1 MRVRVPLRKQILSK
15 IKNKKYEYIKF
26 IKGKDCWWKTELLN
40 SIRSKASSKLK
51 NTDDNKI
58 LDVISI
64 VDAFNSSL
72 SINSLVEQSSCVPK
86 QNIVLPTE
94 ILGQGVDQIPLQK
107 YDIIRA
113 KIGVCE
119 HYGVIYK
126 IDTELNIAWVVSIT
140 SDITLDNLIPIK
152 KSRLFKT
159 FFVAYFHP
167 IFLNKNNY
175 TFCNVFDNKEEFDET
190 VRIIKKY
197 YKTNFRVW
205 K

>member
-1 MRVRVPLRKQILSK
+1 MSILNLLKEKTADEKQ
-15 IKNKKYEYIKF
+15 NF
-26 IKGKDCWWKTELLN
+26 LN

-126 IDTELNIAWVVSIT
+126 IDAELNIAWVVNIT

-175 TFCNVFDNKEEFDET
+175 TFCNVFDNKEEFDEA

-197 YKTNFRVW
+197 YKANFRV
-205 K
+205 

>member
-1 MRVRVPLRKQILSK
+1 MSILDLLKEKSVEEK
-15 IKNKKYEYIKF
+15 ENF
-26 IKGKDCWWKTELLN
+26 LN
-40 SIRSKASSKLK
+40 SVRSKASSKLK

-64 VDAFNSSL
+64 VDAFSSSL
-72 SINSLVEQSSCVPK
+72 STSLIEQSSCVPK

-94 ILGQGVDQIPLQK
+94 ILGQGIDQIPLQK

-113 KIGVCE
+113 KIGPSA

-126 IDTELNIAWVVSIT
+126 IDPELNIAWTVSIT
-140 SDITLDNLIPIK
+140 SDITLNNLIPIK
-152 KSRLFKT
+152 RSRLFKT

-167 IFLNKNNY
+167 VFLDKNNY

-190 VRIIKKY
+190 IRIIKKY
-197 YKTNFRVW
+197 YKTNFRV
-205 K
+205 

>member
-1 MRVRVPLRKQILSK
+1 MSILDLLKEKSVEEK
-15 IKNKKYEYIKF
+15 ENF
-26 IKGKDCWWKTELLN
+26 LN
-40 SIRSKASSKLK
+40 SVRSKAFSKLK

-58 LDVISI
+58 IDVISI
-64 VDAFNSSL
+64 VDAFSSSL
-72 SINSLVEQSSCVPK
+72 STTSLIEQSSCVPK

-197 YKTNFRVW
+197 YKTNFRV
-205 K
+205 

>member
-1 MRVRVPLRKQILSK
+1 MSILNLLKEKTADEKQ
-15 IKNKKYEYIKF
+15 NF
-26 IKGKDCWWKTELLN
+26 LN

-51 NTDDNKI
+51 NTNDNKI

-113 KIGVCE
+113 KIGGYE

-175 TFCNVFDNKEEFDET
+175 IFCNVFDNKEEFDET

-197 YKTNFRVW
+197 YKTNFRV
-205 K
+205 

>member
-1 MRVRVPLRKQILSK
+1 MSILDLLKEKSVEEK
-15 IKNKKYEYIKF
+15 ENF
-26 IKGKDCWWKTELLN
+26 LN
-40 SIRSKASSKLK
+40 SVRSKASSKLK

-58 LDVISI
+58 IDVISI
-64 VDAFNSSL
+64 VDAFSSSL
-72 SINSLVEQSSCVPK
+72 STTSLIEQSSCVPK

-126 IDTELNIAWVVSIT
+126 IDTELNITWVVSIT

-197 YKTNFRVW
+197 YKTNFRV
-205 K
+205 

>member
-1 MRVRVPLRKQILSK
+1 MSILNLLKEKTADEKQ
-15 IKNKKYEYIKF
+15 NF
-26 IKGKDCWWKTELLN
+26 LN

-51 NTDDNKI
+51 NT
-58 LDVISI
+58 
-64 VDAFNSSL
+64 
-72 SINSLVEQSSCVPK
+72 
-86 QNIVLPTE
+86 IVLPTE

-113 KIGVCE
+113 KIGGCE

-197 YKTNFRVW
+197 YKTNFRV
-205 K
+205 

>member
-1 MRVRVPLRKQILSK
+1 MSILDLLKEKTVNEKQ
-15 IKNKKYEYIKF
+15 NF
-26 IKGKDCWWKTELLN
+26 LN
-40 SIRSKASSKLK
+40 SIRIKASTKLK

-58 LDVISI
+58 IDIISI

-72 SINSLVEQSSCVPK
+72 SVTNLIEQSSCVPK

-126 IDTELNIAWVVSIT
+126 IDIELNIAWVVSIT

-175 TFCNVFDNKEEFDET
+175 TFCNVFDNKEEFDEV

-197 YKTNFRVW
+197 YKTNFRV
-205 K
+205 

>member
-1 MRVRVPLRKQILSK
+1 MSILNLLKEKTADEKQ
-15 IKNKKYEYIKF
+15 NF
-26 IKGKDCWWKTELLN
+26 LN

-175 TFCNVFDNKEEFDET
+175 AFCNVFDNKEEFDET

-197 YKTNFRVW
+197 FKTNFRV
-205 K
+205 

>member
-1 MRVRVPLRKQILSK
+1 MSILNLLKEKTADEKQ
-15 IKNKKYEYIKF
+15 NF
-26 IKGKDCWWKTELLN
+26 LN
-40 SIRSKASSKLK
+40 SIRAKASSKLK
-51 NTDDNKI
+51 NTDNNKI

-175 TFCNVFDNKEEFDET
+175 IFCNVFDNKEEFDEA

-197 YKTNFRVW
+197 YKTNFRV
-205 K
+205 

>member
-1 MRVRVPLRKQILSK
+1 MSILDLLKEKTTNEKQ
-15 IKNKKYEYIKF
+15 NF
-26 IKGKDCWWKTELLN
+26 LN
-40 SIRSKASSKLK
+40 SIRIKVSAKLK

-58 LDVISI
+58 IDVISI

-72 SINSLVEQSSCVPK
+72 SVTNLIEQSSCVPK

-113 KIGVCE
+113 KIVPST

-175 TFCNVFDNKEEFDET
+175 TFCNVFDNKEEFDEA

-197 YKTNFRVW
+197 YKTNFRV
-205 K
+205 

>member
-1 MRVRVPLRKQILSK
+1 MSILDLLKEKSVEEK
-15 IKNKKYEYIKF
+15 ENF
-26 IKGKDCWWKTELLN
+26 LN
-40 SIRSKASSKLK
+40 SVRSKASSKLK

-64 VDAFNSSL
+64 VDAFSSSL
-72 SINSLVEQSSCVPK
+72 STSLIEQSSCVPK

-197 YKTNFRVW
+197 YKTNFRV
-205 K
+205 

>member
-1 MRVRVPLRKQILSK
+1 MSILNLLKEKTADEKQ
-15 IKNKKYEYIKF
+15 NF
-26 IKGKDCWWKTELLN
+26 LN
-40 SIRSKASSKLK
+40 SIRAKASSKLK
-51 NTDDNKI
+51 NTDNNKI

-175 TFCNVFDNKEEFDET
+175 IFCNVFDNKEEFDET

-197 YKTNFRVW
+197 YKTNFRV
-205 K
+205 

>member
-1 MRVRVPLRKQILSK
+1 MSILNLLKEKTADEKQ
-15 IKNKKYEYIKF
+15 NF
-26 IKGKDCWWKTELLN
+26 LN

-94 ILGQGVDQIPLQK
+94 ILGQGIDQIPLQK

-113 KIGVCE
+113 KIGRCE

-126 IDTELNIAWVVSIT
+126 IDTELNIA
-140 SDITLDNLIPIK
+140 
-152 KSRLFKT
+152 
-159 FFVAYFHP
+159 
-167 IFLNKNNY
+167 
-175 TFCNVFDNKEEFDET
+175 
-190 VRIIKKY
+190 
-197 YKTNFRVW
+197 
-205 K
+205 

>member
-1 MRVRVPLRKQILSK
+1 MSILNLLKEKTADEKQ
-15 IKNKKYEYIKF
+15 NF
-26 IKGKDCWWKTELLN
+26 LN
-40 SIRSKASSKLK
+40 SIRSKVSSKLK

-58 LDVISI
+58 LDVINL
-64 VDAFNSSL
+64 VEEFSL
-72 SINSLVEQSSCVPK
+72 SLSVTDLIKQTSCVSK
-86 QNIVLPTE
+86 QDIVLPTE
-94 ILGQGVDQIPLQK
+94 ILGQGIDQIPLQK

-113 KIGVCE
+113 KIGPGT

-126 IDTELNIAWVVSIT
+126 IDPELNIAWTVNIT

-190 VRIIKKY
+190 IRIIKKY
-197 YKTNFRVW
+197 YKTNFRV
-205 K
+205 

>member
-1 MRVRVPLRKQILSK
+1 MSILDLLKEKSVEEK
-15 IKNKKYEYIKF
+15 ENF
-26 IKGKDCWWKTELLN
+26 LN
-40 SIRSKASSKLK
+40 SVRSKASSKLK

-64 VDAFNSSL
+64 VDVFNSSL

-126 IDTELNIAWVVSIT
+126 IDTELNIAWTVSIT
-140 SDITLDNLIPIK
+140 SDIALNNLIPIK
-152 KSRLFKT
+152 RSRLFKT

-167 IFLNKNNY
+167 VFLDKNNY
-175 TFCNVFDNKEEFDET
+175 TFCNVFDNKEEFDEAIK
-190 VRIIKKY
+190 IIKKY
-197 YKTNFRVW
+197 YKTNFRV
-205 K
+205 

>member
-1 MRVRVPLRKQILSK
+1 MSILDLLKEKSVEEK
-15 IKNKKYEYIKF
+15 ENF
-26 IKGKDCWWKTELLN
+26 LN
-40 SIRSKASSKLK
+40 SVRSKASSKLK

-72 SINSLVEQSSCVPK
+72 SINSLVEQFSCVPK

-126 IDTELNIAWVVSIT
+126 IDPELNIAWVVSIT

-175 TFCNVFDNKEEFDET
+175 TFCNVFDNKEEFDEA

-197 YKTNFRVW
+197 YKTNFRV
-205 K
+205 

>member
-1 MRVRVPLRKQILSK
+1 MSILNLLKEKTADEKQ
-15 IKNKKYEYIKF
+15 NF
-26 IKGKDCWWKTELLN
+26 LN

-64 VDAFNSSL
+64 VDTFSWSL
-72 SINSLVEQSSCVPK
+72 SVTSLIEQSECVPK

-113 KIGVCE
+113 KIGGCE

-126 IDTELNIAWVVSIT
+126 IDPELNIAWTVSIT
-140 SDITLDNLIPIK
+140 SDITLNNLIPIK
-152 KSRLFKT
+152 RSRLFKT

-167 IFLNKNNY
+167 VFLDKNNY
-175 TFCNVFDNKEEFDET
+175 TFCNVFDNKEEFDEAI
-190 VRIIKKY
+190 RIIKKY

-205 K
+205 KQIITKQQSFL

>member
-1 MRVRVPLRKQILSK
+1 MSILNLLKEKTADEKQ
-15 IKNKKYEYIKF
+15 NF
-26 IKGKDCWWKTELLN
+26 LN
-40 SIRSKASSKLK
+40 SIRAKASSKLR
-51 NTDDNKI
+51 NTDNNKI

-175 TFCNVFDNKEEFDET
+175 NFCNVFDNKEEFDEA

-197 YKTNFRVW
+197 YKTNFRV
-205 K
+205 

>member
-1 MRVRVPLRKQILSK
+1 MSILNLLKEKTADEKQ
-15 IKNKKYEYIKF
+15 NF
-26 IKGKDCWWKTELLN
+26 LN

-113 KIGVCE
+113 KIGVYE

-126 IDTELNIAWVVSIT
+126 IDIELNIAWVVSIT

-175 TFCNVFDNKEEFDET
+175 TFCNVFDNKEEFDEA

-197 YKTNFRVW
+197 YKTNFRV
-205 K
+205 

>member
-1 MRVRVPLRKQILSK
+1 MSILDLLKEKTANEKQ
-15 IKNKKYEYIKF
+15 NF
-26 IKGKDCWWKTELLN
+26 LN
-40 SIRSKASSKLK
+40 SIRIKVSAKLK

-58 LDVISI
+58 IDVISI

-72 SINSLVEQSSCVPK
+72 SVTNLIEQSSCVPK

-94 ILGQGVDQIPLQK
+94 ILGQDVDQIPLQK

-126 IDTELNIAWVVSIT
+126 IDTELNIAWTVSIT
-140 SDITLDNLIPIK
+140 SDITLNNLIPIK
-152 KSRLFKT
+152 RSRLFKT

-167 IFLNKNNY
+167 VFLDKNNY
-175 TFCNVFDNKEEFDET
+175 TFCNVFDNKEEFDK
-190 VRIIKKY
+190 VIRIIKKY
-197 YKTNFRVW
+197 YKTNFRV
-205 K
+205 

>member
-1 MRVRVPLRKQILSK
+1 MSILNLLKEKTADEKQD
-15 IKNKKYEYIKF
+15 F
-26 IKGKDCWWKTELLN
+26 LN

-58 LDVISI
+58 LDVINI

-94 ILGQGVDQIPLQK
+94 ILGQGIDQIPLQK

-113 KIGVCE
+113 KIGQGT

-126 IDTELNIAWVVSIT
+126 IDPELNIAWVVNIT
-140 SDITLDNLIPIK
+140 SDITLNNLIPIK
-152 KSRLFKT
+152 RSRLFKT

-167 IFLNKNNY
+167 VFLDKNNY
-175 TFCNVFDNKEEFDET
+175 IFCNVFDNKEEFDET

-197 YKTNFRVW
+197 YKTNFRV
-205 K
+205 

>member
-1 MRVRVPLRKQILSK
+1 MSILDLLKEKSVEEK
-15 IKNKKYEYIKF
+15 ENF
-26 IKGKDCWWKTELLN
+26 LN
-40 SIRSKASSKLK
+40 SVRSKASSKLK

-64 VDAFNSSL
+64 VDAFSSSL
-72 SINSLVEQSSCVPK
+72 STTSLIEQSSCVPK

-94 ILGQGVDQIPLQK
+94 ILGQGIDQIPLQK

-113 KIGVCE
+113 KIGPSA

-126 IDTELNIAWVVSIT
+126 IDPELNIAWTVSIT

-167 IFLNKNNY
+167 IFLNKNDY
-175 TFCNVFDNKEEFDET
+175 TFCNVFDNKEEFDEAI
-190 VRIIKKY
+190 RIIKEY
-197 YKTNFRVW
+197 YKTNFRV
-205 K
+205 

>member
-1 MRVRVPLRKQILSK
+1 MSILDLLKEKTANEKQ
-15 IKNKKYEYIKF
+15 NF
-26 IKGKDCWWKTELLN
+26 LN
-40 SIRSKASSKLK
+40 SIRIKVSAKLK

-58 LDVISI
+58 IDVISI

-72 SINSLVEQSSCVPK
+72 SVTNLIEQSSCVPK

-113 KIGVCE
+113 KIGPST

-159 FFVAYFHP
+159 FFIAYFHP

-175 TFCNVFDNKEEFDET
+175 TFCNVFDNKEEFDEA

-197 YKTNFRVW
+197 YKTNFRV
-205 K
+205 

>member
-1 MRVRVPLRKQILSK
+1 MSILDLLKEKSVEEK
-15 IKNKKYEYIKF
+15 ENF
-26 IKGKDCWWKTELLN
+26 LN

-94 ILGQGVDQIPLQK
+94 ILGQGIDQIPLQK
-107 YDIIRA
+107 YDVIKA
-113 KIGVCE
+113 KIGPCE

-126 IDTELNIAWVVSIT
+126 IDAELNIAWVVNIT

-175 TFCNVFDNKEEFDET
+175 TFCNVFDNKEEFNEA

-197 YKTNFRVW
+197 YKTNFRV
-205 K
+205 

>member
-1 MRVRVPLRKQILSK
+1 MSILDLLKEKSVEEK
-15 IKNKKYEYIKF
+15 ENF
-26 IKGKDCWWKTELLN
+26 LN
-40 SIRSKASSKLK
+40 SVRSKASSKLK

-58 LDVISI
+58 IDVISI
-64 VDAFNSSL
+64 VDAFSSPL
-72 SINSLVEQSSCVPK
+72 STTSLIEQSSCVPK

-197 YKTNFRVW
+197 YKTNFRV
-205 K
+205 